1 MSRLQPDQEVTLV
14 SVSGASVVHVIE
26 DRGDVV
32 LVRDSNGKRREVRR
46 SRLTTVRAEPTRT
59 PLASRPNYDLGGGRA
74 VVKELPTRNERYLA
88 FVREHDCCACGAD
101 GPSDP
106 HHWALKGKGGGM
118 GTKADDFRTV
128 PLCRACHDYYHAH
141 GNLPENTTIMTRI
154 LFLAKQVDLLVK
166 WATKEGKTR

>member
-1 MSRLQPDQEVTLV
+1 MSRLVSDQEVTLV

-32 LVRDSNGKRREVRR
+32 LVRDANGKRREVRR
-46 SRLTTVRAEPTRT
+46 SRLTTARPASTRT
-59 PLASRPNYDLGGGRA
+59 PLASRPNYELGDGRA
-74 VVKELPTRNERYLA
+74 VMKELPARNESYLA
-88 FVREHDCCACGAD
+88 FVREHDCCACGAE

-128 PLCRACHDYYHAH
+128 PLCRGCHDHYHAH
-141 GNLPENTTIMTRI
+141 GTLPECTTIMTRT

>member
-1 MSRLQPDQEVTLV
+1 M
-14 SVSGASVVHVIE
+14 
-26 DRGDVV
+26 
-32 LVRDSNGKRREVRR
+32 
-46 SRLTTVRAEPTRT
+46 
-59 PLASRPNYDLGGGRA
+59 
-74 VVKELPTRNERYLA
+74 KELPTRNERYLA

-128 PLCRACHDYYHAH
+128 PLCRLCHDHYHAH
-141 GNLPENTTIMTRI
+141 GNLPECTTIMTRI